1 MQQLKISTLLQG
13 GKYRIEKVL
22 GQGGFGITYLA
33 TQVVL
38 NRKVAIK
45 EFFMKEYC
53 NRDAETS
60 HVTIP
65 SDGSKE
71 FVARFR
77 QKFIKEAQTIA
88 GLNHPHIIRIHDV
101 FEENDTAYYVM
112 EYHDNGSLSE
122 LVKQHGALPEA
133 EALRYIREV
142 ADALAYIHEHQM
154 NHLDVKPGNVLLDEK
169 GRSVLI
175 DFGLSKRYDESGQQ
189 TSTTPVGISHGYA
202 PMEQYKQGGVG
213 TFSPATD
220 IYSLG
225 ATLYKLL
232 TGKTPPDASDVFTDG
247 LPALPSS
254 VSSSVANA
262 IAQAMTP
269 NKKGRPQSVVAFL
282 ALLDKEPVVVDDEE
296 TILEI
301 EPKPTPAPKLQ
312 PQLQPT
318 PKPAPQPTPAPSK
331 HKWLVPALAT
341 IVVLSFVIY
350 LFVDKSNST
359 KLAQAEADRAQYLA
373 LVSSADSLKSSE
385 ATLSDAK
392 KFYDS
397 AALYEKRYSDTRF
410 ADLFNRGANYSSKT
424 IQCQMD
430 SIAEVQK
437 LKANE
442 EVRQDLAAAER
453 ARKQKEEA
461 EKARVER
468 ERIEKEQAEKEKER
482 KRRES
487 FKDGVLIIKGVRY
500 PMAYVEGGTFMMGYD
515 GSADWNDY
523 DCKRAMPSHSVTL
536 SSYYIG
542 KYEVTQELWEVVMG
556 NNPTKIDSYKGPRYP
571 IANVSWFDCQEFIK
585 RLNELT
591 GHNFKLPTEA
601 QWEFAAKGGNK
612 SRGYEYSGSFLV
624 DNVAWYGKNCYWPRE
639 VGTKQPNE
647 LNIYDMTG
655 NVAEWCND
663 WYGDYPSA
671 AQTNPSG
678 PSNGDCRVVRGGGHL
693 DREDR
698 DDGFYVYDLKVWH
711 RHIQSPENKYHGLR
725 LCL

>member
-88 GLNHPHIIRIHDV
+88 GLNHPHIIRIHDI

-112 EYHDNGSLSE
+112 EYHNNGSLSE
-122 LVKQHGALPEA
+122 LVKQHGSLPEA

-247 LPALPSS
+247 LPTLPSS
-254 VSSSVANA
+254 ISVAVSNA
-262 IAQAMTP
+262 IAQAMLP
-269 NKKGRPQSVVAFL
+269 NKKKRPQSVAAFL
-282 ALLDKEPVVVDDEE
+282 VLLDKEPVVTPNEDDDEE
-296 TILEI
+296 DTVLEI
-301 EPKPTPAPKLQ
+301 EPKPA
-312 PQLQPT
+312 PT
-318 PKPAPQPTPAPSK
+318 PKPQPEPQPQPAPAPAPQPTPTSSK
-331 HKWLVPALAT
+331 NKWLVPTLIAVVVALA
-341 IVVLSFVIY
+341 
-350 LFVDKSNST
+350 
-359 KLAQAEADRAQYLA
+359 
-373 LVSSADSLKSSE
+373 
-385 ATLSDAK
+385 
-392 KFYDS
+392 
-397 AALYEKRYSDTRF
+397 
-410 ADLFNRGANYSSKT
+410 
-424 IQCQMD
+424 
-430 SIAEVQK
+430 
-437 LKANE
+437 
-442 EVRQDLAAAER
+442 
-453 ARKQKEEA
+453 
-461 EKARVER
+461 
-468 ERIEKEQAEKEKER
+468 
-482 KRRES
+482 
-487 FKDGVLIIKGVRY
+487 II
-500 PMAYVEGGTFMMGYD
+500 F
-515 GSADWNDY
+515 
-523 DCKRAMPSHSVTL
+523 
-536 SSYYIG
+536 
-542 KYEVTQELWEVVMG
+542 
-556 NNPTKIDSYKGPRYP
+556 
-571 IANVSWFDCQEFIK
+571 
-585 RLNELT
+585 
-591 GHNFKLPTEA
+591 
-601 QWEFAAKGGNK
+601 
-612 SRGYEYSGSFLV
+612 
-624 DNVAWYGKNCYWPRE
+624 WP
-639 VGTKQPNE
+639 
-647 LNIYDMTG
+647 
-655 NVAEWCND
+655 
-663 WYGDYPSA
+663 
-671 AQTNPSG
+671 
-678 PSNGDCRVVRGGGHL
+678 RGGGEEPVLPIADTPTVASVVVEDSMPLASVKEVAPVVPSLSVITSPAGATVKVDGKAIGKTPIKDKEL
-693 DREDR
+693 DGGKHTVQISL
-698 DDGFYVYDLKVWH
+698 DGYETITKTVQMSESKELNLKMRQMASLSVTTSPAGAIVYLDGKNFGTTPIKSKSLSIGEHSIKIVKDGYADLEFKRQFTGGNV
-711 RHIQSPENKYHGLR
+711 SENHSLKELPQTNVA
-725 LCL
+725 